1 MAGAPGVRLLV
12 TSQVVLKVER
22 ERVFRLGPLAIPEPG
37 TSAHDAM
44 EYGAIGLFVDQAQA
58 ADPRF
63 RVTDE
68 NVGSVIELCRHLD
81 GLALAIKL
89 AAVRLPLFGL
99 RGLEQR
105 LGDRLKLLADASRSA
120 PTRQQTLRAA
130 LDWSYGLLSAEEQRT
145 FRQLGVFAGACGF
158 SLELAGAVAGEAG
171 QDEWAVIEHVST
183 LLDHSLLVDDG
194 ADPPRYRL
202 LESARDYAL
211 HQLAERHELDAAQER
226 FARAM
231 NSVMERFDEARLT
244 TPDMPLL
251 SAFARELDNVRL
263 AIGWSLEHDPRLAT
277 ALVGASSFFYL
288 LLGLTHEHERYAEV
302 LEPLVSRR
310 MPSTSSRRGTGWLG
324 RWPRQAGFPSARAGE
339 RAASLFRALGDERG
353 VAPSLCCLGLF
364 RSIPSPNGRRPEA
377 EMDSLAP
384 EAWPVRTK
392 VWRFLAEAA
401 MHIAQERFDDA
412 LSVAEAGLVFARSK
426 GLVNPMAFLTRYAI
440 IAELALGRLDNA
452 LRRSREEI
460 DAECRWRGRAFEFTL
475 GTHAEVLTRQGRC
488 AEARLA
494 LAEFFEASRRTGW
507 HRFGQ
512 CGNAY
517 VELAFHE
524 QRHSSA
530 ASLLGYARAAGWAP
544 QTHSADAQS
553 CSLNSKPFSMRRRSS
568 ACLPRARRST
578 KKRCV
583 R

>member
-1 MAGAPGVRLLV
+1 M
-12 TSQVVLKVER
+12 
-22 ERVFRLGPLAIPEPG
+22 
-37 TSAHDAM
+37 
-44 EYGAIGLFVDQAQA
+44 
-58 ADPRF
+58 
-63 RVTDE
+63 
-68 NVGSVIELCRHLD
+68 
-81 GLALAIKL
+81 
-89 AAVRLPLFGL
+89 FGL
-99 RGLEQR
+99 RGLTQR

-130 LDWSYGLLSAEEQRT
+130 LDWSYGLLSAEEQTT

-158 SLELAGAVAGEAG
+158 SLDLAGAVAGRAG

-226 FARAM
+226 FAHAM

-277 ALVGASSFFYL
+277 ALVGASSLFYL
-288 LLGLTHEHERYAEV
+288 LLGLIHEHERYAEV
-302 LEPLVSRR
+302 LEPLVV
-310 MPSTSSRRGTGWLG
+310 SSDDVDVITARFWLA
-324 RWPRQAGFPSARAGE
+324 RAVDEASSAFPSARAGE
-339 RAASLFRALGDERG
+339 RAATLFRVLGDERG
-353 VAPSLCCLGLF
+353 LAASLCLLGCVQVY
-364 RSIPSPNGRRPEA
+364 SVAQWSATQA

-401 MHIAQERFDDA
+401 MHIAQERFDEA

-426 GLVNPMAFLTRYAI
+426 GIVNTVWGLTRYAI
-440 IAELALGRLDNA
+440 LAELALGRFDAA

-460 DAECRWRGRAFEFTL
+460 NAERRWRGRAFEITL
-475 GTHAEVLTRQGRC
+475 CTHAAVLTRQGRC
-488 AEARLA
+488 AEARVA

-507 HRFGQ
+507 HRLGQ
-512 CGNAY
+512 CGDAF

-530 ASLLGYARAAGWAP
+530 ASLLGYARAAWWRPDTQRRCAELLAALE
-544 QTHSADAQS
+544 TVLDAETLQRLLAKGKALDEEAV
-553 CSLNSKPFSMRRRSS
+553 CALTLETEGC
-568 ACLPRARRST
+568 A
-578 KKRCV
+578 
-583 R
+583 

>member
-1 MAGAPGVRLLV
+1 MRWHVCANAIVTGAPRVRLLV

-22 ERVFRLGPLAIPEPG
+22 ERVFRLGPLAIPELG

-68 NVGSVIELCRHLD
+68 NIDSIIELCRQLD

-99 RGLEQR
+99 RGLTQR

-130 LDWSYGLLSAEEQRT
+130 LDWSYSLLSAEEQTT
-145 FRQLGVFAGACGF
+145 FRHLGVFAGACGF
-158 SLELAGAVAGEAG
+158 SLDLAGAVAGEAG
-171 QDEWAVIEHVST
+171 QDEWAVIEQVST

-211 HQLAERHELDAAQER
+211 HELAERHELDAAQER

-251 SAFARELDNVRL
+251 SAYARELDNVRL

-277 ALVGASSFFYL
+277 ALVGASSYFYL
-288 LLGLTHEHERYAEV
+288 LLGLTHEHERYAKM
-302 LEPLVSRR
+302 LEPLIVSADAVDVNTARY
-310 MPSTSSRRGTGWLG
+310 WLA
-324 RWPRQAGFPSARAGE
+324 RAVAESQSGFPSARAGE

-353 VAPSLCCLGLF
+353 VALSLCCLGIGSGLF
-364 RSIPSPNGRRPEA
+364 RRPMVGDPGGNGFACAGSVASSHEG
-377 EMDSLAP
+377 M
-384 EAWPVRTK
+384 
-392 VWRFLAEAA
+392 
-401 MHIAQERFDDA
+401 A
-412 LSVAEAGLVFARSK
+412 LSGGSRDAHRAW
-426 GLVNPMAFLTRYAI
+426 AF
-440 IAELALGRLDNA
+440 
-452 LRRSREEI
+452 
-460 DAECRWRGRAFEFTL
+460 
-475 GTHAEVLTRQGRC
+475 
-488 AEARLA
+488 
-494 LAEFFEASRRTGW
+494 
-507 HRFGQ
+507 
-512 CGNAY
+512 
-517 VELAFHE
+517 
-524 QRHSSA
+524 
-530 ASLLGYARAAGWAP
+530 
-544 QTHSADAQS
+544 
-553 CSLNSKPFSMRRRSS
+553 
-568 ACLPRARRST
+568 RRST
-578 KKRCV
+578 FGGRSRPCLRTIERDREPCVGLHALCDRCRTRAGPSRRCATSKSRGDRRRV
-583 R
+583 SLARSRS